1 MKNFLLTICS
11 ILLFVQ
17 CTAEREDPFLVNKD
31 KVGKLERTHLL
42 SDIDLVYQ
50 ADSVVRDSTRMTM
63 GNNGNIE
70 VFEKGG
76 KHLLTLTPANDSLP
90 RIENIRIRDPRFM
103 TPKGIGLESTFGD
116 IENAYEIRKV
126 VGSSKNILVL
136 LKDHPVY
143 FTISREEL
151 PAALRYSSAAV
162 EAVQIPDQA
171 RVKYMMVGW
180 D

>member
-1 MKNFLLTICS
+1 MKKFLFPLFS
-11 ILLFVQ
+11 ILLFVH
-17 CTAEREDPFLVNKD
+17 CSAEREDPFLVGRD
-31 KVGKLERTHLL
+31 HVGKLKRTHLL
-42 SDIDLVYQ
+42 SDIDQLYQ
-50 ADSVVRDSTRMTM
+50 ADSLVRDTTRMSM

-76 KHLLTLTPANDSLP
+76 NHLLTLTPSGDSLP
-90 RIENIRIRDPRFM
+90 AIGNIRIRDPRFM
-103 TPKGIGLESTFGD
+103 TAEGIGLESTFGE
-116 IENAYEIRKV
+116 IESTYEIRKV

-136 LKDHPVY
+136 LRDHPLY

-151 PAALRYSSAAV
+151 PAALRYSSAPV
-162 EAVQIPDQA
+162 EVVQIPDQA